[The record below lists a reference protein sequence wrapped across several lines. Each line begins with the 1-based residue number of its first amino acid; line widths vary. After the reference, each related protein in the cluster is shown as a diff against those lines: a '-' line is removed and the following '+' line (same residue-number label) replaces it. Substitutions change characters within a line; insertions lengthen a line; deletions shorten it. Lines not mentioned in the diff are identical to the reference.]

1 VAQRADA
8 ASPHPPR
15 GLHGDRLSVPA
26 RHLSDGPAAVI
37 FTDPLFRLGPHF
49 FRRLSRPEGDENNR
63 GKLPRPPLH
72 DSFVQFHSTF
82 IVDSIMM
89 MTFRRHMG
97 VDIMA
102 AKKKAAKKKP
112 AAKKPAKR
120 K

>member
-1 VAQRADA
+1 M
-8 ASPHPPR
+8 
-15 GLHGDRLSVPA
+15 
-26 RHLSDGPAAVI
+26 
-37 FTDPLFRLGPHF
+37 
-49 FRRLSRPEGDENNR
+49 DENNR
-63 GKLPRPPLH
+63 GKLPRPTLH

-89 MTFRRHMG
+89 IAFRRHMG

-112 AAKKPAKR
+112 AAAKKPAKR